1 MRFNQ
6 QHLGKEQI
14 QHRLVVANTSGDN
27 FINKLIEGVSLNK
40 IQAEVSVG
48 SKEMLNSYKQ
58 CRSFLEEKGLEE
70 AAEYI
75 DFVENRVEIR
85 WIKASDI
92 ESAFIVFDRMN
103 DRGEN
108 LTVSDKFQVF
118 IVSVNRPR

>member
-48 SKEMLNSYKQ
+48 SKEMLIHISNVEA
-58 CRSFLEEKGLEE
+58 FLKKKVLKRQLNTLILLKIG
-70 AAEYI
+70 
-75 DFVENRVEIR
+75 
-85 WIKASDI
+85 
-92 ESAFIVFDRMN
+92 
-103 DRGEN
+103 
-108 LTVSDKFQVF
+108 
-118 IVSVNRPR
+118 